1 LDEFLGDNGISKQGA
16 DMKSRGILFLALM
29 SIAAWALIGPGG
41 AMAKSKGP
49 MDSPKAFL
57 IKPQKDPKG
66 GKTAFVNGTATVQPS
81 HLEVK
86 SLWITQPVKLVVVSE
101 EKGKEVK
108 VELRKYHWQKPWKT
122 CSTGVKGDCGFAL
135 RHQGDLY
142 ITLISPSGPAPVFI
156 GVQVGDEDKPKMK
169 PVLVPKG
176 E

>member
-1 LDEFLGDNGISKQGA
+1 
-16 DMKSRGILFLALM
+16 MKLSDDHRCKRPKAVGRAGLLFLAAVL
-29 SIAAWALIGPGG
+29 IAAWALIHPAG
-41 AMAKSKGP
+41 AMAAGKGP

-66 GKTAFVNGTATVQPS
+66 GKTAFVKGTATAQPS

-86 SLWITQPVKLVVVSE
+86 SLWITQPVKLVVVSQ
-101 EKGKEVK
+101 EKGKDVK

-122 CSTGVKGDCGFAL
+122 CSTGSKGDCGFAL
-135 RHQGDLY
+135 RIQGDLY
-142 ITLISPSGPAPVFI
+142 ITLLSPQGPVEVII